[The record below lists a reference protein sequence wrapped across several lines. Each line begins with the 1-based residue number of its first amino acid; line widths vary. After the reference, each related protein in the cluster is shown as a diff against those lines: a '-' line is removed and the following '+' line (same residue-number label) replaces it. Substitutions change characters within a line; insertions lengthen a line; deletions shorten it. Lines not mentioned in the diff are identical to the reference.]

1 MVETC
6 CISLWYTTKQLEYV
20 TKDHIATYTILIKFK
35 AALFFSFL
43 VV

>member
-6 CISLWYTTKQLEYV
+6 CISLWYATKQLEYV
-20 TKDHIATYTILIKFK
+20 TKDHIATYTILLFK
-35 AALFFSFL
+35 TTLFFSFL